1 MLITKYGGGLI
12 MDIKEVEKEYC
23 SRCPSYKYGCGFI
36 TRELQDK
43 CVQLSDYVDGY
54 EKGYEQAKKDIIGK
68 VRSILNKVACEN
80 YGLDVNGDYCE
91 QPYVELDNEVKK
103 LLKED

>member
-1 MLITKYGGGLI
+1 

-36 TRELQDK
+36 TRGLQDK
-43 CVQLSDYVDGY
+43 CSQLSDYTDGY
-54 EKGYEQAKKDIIGK
+54 ERGYEQAKKGIIGK
-68 VRSILNKVACEN
+68 VRSILNKVAYEN

-91 QPYVELDNEVKK
+91 QPYIELDSEFRK
-103 LLKED
+103 LLKEE

>member
-1 MLITKYGGGLI
+1 

-36 TRELQDK
+36 TRGLQDK

-54 EKGYEQAKKDIIGK
+54 ERGYHQAEKDTIEKAAEWMENNLEG
-68 VRSILNKVACEN
+68 VVGGSIYIE
-80 YGLDVNGDYCE
+80 DF
-91 QPYVELDNEVKK
+91 
-103 LLKED
+103 LKAMNDE